1 VSGFR
6 RLHETPIYQ
15 GFVIR
20 VTNETFES
28 PTGEEFDRD
37 VVHVPPAVAIVPVLA
52 NGDVVCVRQFRPALG
67 QDLLEI
73 PAGMC
78 DVEGEAL
85 VDTAQREL
93 GEEAGYR
100 AGTIEHLCTYH
111 GSAGFSDARL
121 DIFLGLDLVEV
132 ASQSHSE
139 EEAHMTVECVA
150 LRDAPR
156 LIATKEIVDAKTIIG
171 MLLARDRLDGR

>member
-1 VSGFR
+1 MSKFR
-6 RLHETPIYQ
+6 RLHEEQIYQ
-15 GFVIR
+15 GFIIR

-28 PTGEEFDRD
+28 PTGETFDRD
-37 VVHVPPAVAIVPVLA
+37 VVHVPAAVAVVPVLD
-52 NGDVVCVRQFRPALG
+52 NGDVICVRQFRPALG
-67 QDLLEI
+67 HDLLEI

-78 DVEGEAL
+78 DVEGESL

-121 DIFLGLDLVEV
+121 DIFLGLDLTEV
-132 ASQSHSE
+132 AVHSQSE
-139 EEAHMTVECVA
+139 EEHHMTVERIS
-150 LRDAPR
+150 LRDAHE
-156 LIATKEIVDAKTIIG
+156 LIASQAIIDAKTIIG
-171 MLLARDRLDGR
+171 LLLARDRLDGR

>member
-1 VSGFR
+1 VSRFR
-6 RLHETPIYQ
+6 RLNETPIYQ
-15 GFVIR
+15 GFIIR

-28 PTGEEFDRD
+28 PTGETFDRD
-37 VVHVPPAVAIVPVLA
+37 IVHVPAAVAVVPVLD

-67 QDLLEI
+67 HDLLEI

-78 DVEGEAL
+78 DVEGESL
-85 VDTAQREL
+85 VETAQREL

-121 DIFLGLDLVEV
+121 DVFLGRDLTEV

-139 EEAHMTVECVA
+139 EEAHMTVERVS
-150 LRDAPR
+150 LSDVPE
-156 LIATKEIVDAKTIIG
+156 LIASQTIIDAKTIIG
-171 MLLARDRLDGR
+171 LLLARDRLAGR

>member
-1 VSGFR
+1 MSGFR
-6 RLHETPIYQ
+6 RLAEIPIYQ
-15 GFVIR
+15 GFIIR

-28 PTGEEFDRD
+28 PSGETFDRD
-37 VVHVPPAVAIVPVLA
+37 VVYVPAAVAIVPVLD

-67 QDLLEI
+67 HDLLEI

-85 VDTAQREL
+85 ADTAQREL

-100 AGTIEHLCTYH
+100 AGTIEHMCRYH

-139 EEAHMTVECVA
+139 EEAHMTIERIA
-150 LRDAPR
+150 LRDTPR
-156 LIATKEIVDAKTIIG
+156 LIAAKEIIDAKTIIG
-171 MLLARDRLDGR
+171 LLLARDRLDGR

>member
-1 VSGFR
+1 VSEFK
-6 RLHETPIYQ
+6 RLHEEQIYQ

-28 PTGEEFDRD
+28 PTGETFDRD
-37 VVHVPPAVAIVPVLA
+37 VVHVPAAVAVVPVLD
-52 NGDVVCVRQFRPALG
+52 NGDVICVRQFRPALG
-67 QDLLEI
+67 HDLLEI

-78 DVEGEAL
+78 DVEGESL

-121 DIFLGLDLVEV
+121 DIFLGLDLTEV

-139 EEAHMTVECVA
+139 EEAHMTVERIS
-150 LRDAPR
+150 LSDTHK
-156 LIATKEIVDAKTIIG
+156 LIASEAIIDAKTIIG
-171 MLLARDRLDGR
+171 LLLARDRLDGR

>member
-1 VSGFR
+1 MSKFR
-6 RLHETPIYQ
+6 RLHEEQVYQ
-15 GFVIR
+15 GFIIR

-28 PTGEEFDRD
+28 PTGETFDRD
-37 VVHVPPAVAIVPVLA
+37 VVHVPAAVAVVPVLE
-52 NGDVVCVRQFRPALG
+52 NGDVICVRQFRPALG
-67 QDLLEI
+67 HDLLEI

-121 DIFLGLDLVEV
+121 DIFLGLDLTEV

-139 EEAHMTVECVA
+139 EEAHMTVERIS
-150 LRDAPR
+150 LRDAHE
-156 LIATKEIVDAKTIIG
+156 LIASQTIIDAKTIIG
-171 MLLARDRLDGR
+171 LLLARDRLDGR

>member
-1 VSGFR
+1 MSKFR
-6 RLHETPIYQ
+6 RLNETLIYQ

-28 PTGEEFDRD
+28 PTGETFDRD
-37 VVHVPPAVAIVPVLA
+37 IVHVPAAVAVVPVLD

-67 QDLLEI
+67 HDLLEI

-78 DVEGEAL
+78 DVEGESL
-85 VDTAQREL
+85 VETAQREL

-121 DIFLGLDLVEV
+121 DVFLGRDLTDV

-139 EEAHMTVECVA
+139 EEAHMTVERVS
-150 LRDAPR
+150 LSDVPE
-156 LIATKEIVDAKTIIG
+156 LIASQTIIDAKTIIG
-171 MLLARDRLDGR
+171 LLLARDRLAGR

>member
-1 VSGFR
+1 MSKFR
-6 RLHETPIYQ
+6 RLHEEQVYQ
-15 GFVIR
+15 GFIIR

-28 PTGEEFDRD
+28 PTGETFDRD
-37 VVHVPPAVAIVPVLA
+37 VVHVPAAVAVVPVLE
-52 NGDVVCVRQFRPALG
+52 NGDVICVRQFRPALG
-67 QDLLEI
+67 HDLLEI

-78 DVEGEAL
+78 DVEGESL

-121 DIFLGLDLVEV
+121 DIFLGLDLTEV

-139 EEAHMTVECVA
+139 EEAHMTVERIS
-150 LRDAPR
+150 LRDAHE
-156 LIATKEIVDAKTIIG
+156 LIASQTIIDAKTIIG
-171 MLLARDRLDGR
+171 LLLARDRLDGR

>member
-1 VSGFR
+1 VSAFR
-6 RLHETPIYQ
+6 RLQETPIYQ
-15 GFVIR
+15 GFIIR

-28 PTGEEFDRD
+28 PTGETFDRD
-37 VVHVPPAVAIVPVLA
+37 VVHVPAAVAIVPVLS

-67 QDLLEI
+67 HDLLEI

-78 DVEGEAL
+78 DVEGEPL

-121 DIFLGLDLVEV
+121 DVFLGLDLTEV

-139 EEAHMTVECVA
+139 EEAHMTVEHIA
-150 LRDAPR
+150 LGDVHR
-156 LIATKEIVDAKTIIG
+156 LIATKAIIDAKTIIG
-171 MLLARDRLDGR
+171 LLLARDRLDGT

>member
-1 VSGFR
+1 VSEFR
-6 RLHETPIYQ
+6 RLHEEQIYQ
-15 GFVIR
+15 GFIIR

-28 PTGEEFDRD
+28 PTGATFDRD
-37 VVHVPPAVAIVPVLA
+37 VVHVPAAVAVVPVLD
-52 NGDVVCVRQFRPALG
+52 NGDVICVRQFRPALG
-67 QDLLEI
+67 HDLLEI

-78 DVEGEAL
+78 DVEGESLA
-85 VDTAQREL
+85 DTAQREL

-121 DIFLGLDLVEV
+121 DLFLGLDLVPV

-139 EEAHMTVECVA
+139 EEDHMTVEHIS
-150 LRDAPR
+150 LRDAHE
-156 LIATKEIVDAKTIIG
+156 LIASQTIIDAKTIIG
-171 MLLARDRLDGR
+171 LLLARDRLAGR